1 VDKIVIKKL
10 MISTPT
16 HTLVDLEDIEFEKGL
31 ALVGASGSGKS
42 MTLKGIIDLVD
53 EKLTTTCDI
62 VAPFECVRGKSVAFV
77 PQNPFT
83 ALSPLTKI
91 RDQFFSPIEKIE
103 KMFDRLG
110 LKKEH
115 LNGYPS
121 ELSGGQLQRVVLGM
135 ALLDNPKLL
144 LLDEPTTALDRETK
158 LQMITLVKELQDE
171 FGFAIIFVTH
181 EIALAPL
188 LCPKIAIIDEGKVV
202 EYGESHAVVSH
213 PQSHIGEKLM
223 SSDFTQRNFRQ

>member
-1 VDKIVIKKL
+1 
-10 MISTPT
+10 MI
-16 HTLVDLEDIEFEKGL
+16 VDLEDIEFEKGL

-42 MTLKGIIDLVD
+42 MTLKGIIGLVD
-53 EKLTTTCDI
+53 EKLFTTCEI
-62 VAPFECVRGKSVAFV
+62 VAPFECIRGKSVAFV

-91 RDQFFSPIEKIE
+91 RDQIFSSLEDTE

-110 LKKEH
+110 LEKGH
-115 LNGYPS
+115 LNAYPS
-121 ELSGGQLQRVVLGM
+121 ELSGGQLQRIVLGM

-158 LQMITLVKELQDE
+158 LQMISLVKELQDE
-171 FGFAIIFVTH
+171 LGFAIIFVTH

-188 LCPKIAIIDEGKVV
+188 LCSKMVVLNEGRVV
-202 EYGESHAVVSH
+202 ERGVSH
-213 PQSHIGEKLM
+213 TILSSPTSEIAQKLIH
-223 SSDFTQRNFRQ
+223 SDFTQRNFRQ